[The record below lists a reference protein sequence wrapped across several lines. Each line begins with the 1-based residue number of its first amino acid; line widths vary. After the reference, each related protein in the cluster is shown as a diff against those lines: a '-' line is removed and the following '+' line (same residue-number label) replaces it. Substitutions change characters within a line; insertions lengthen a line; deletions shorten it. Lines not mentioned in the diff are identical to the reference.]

1 METKKCIKCGTIK
14 PLYGF
19 YKHPQLKDGHS
30 NKCIECSKE
39 YAKQHITKG
48 HSVNS
53 MDLRLKRYKVHSG
66 LIPDKIYSYLYPEKV
81 AAQSAANSL
90 PTQEGKHKHHWSYN
104 LDHWKNVIYLTPSEH
119 RLAHYY
125 IRYDQERMM
134 YRRLDGTLLAT
145 KSEHLAYINGLF
157 K

>member
-1 METKKCIKCGTIK
+1 MIISNIEMANWNVMTTFLLCTPEVVFL
-14 PLYGF
+14 PL
-19 YKHPQLKDGHS
+19 
-30 NKCIECSKE
+30 
-39 YAKQHITKG
+39 
-48 HSVNS
+48 
-53 MDLRLKRYKVHSG
+53 LKRVSG